1 MTTTSTRPQEENAVE
16 GTPRRRYALVGTGGR
31 AQMYLEALTSTHADV
46 GDVVALVDGNDV
58 RIDYYEE
65 FLAAAGQ
72 RVAPQRY
79 RPEEF
84 DRMLRTERPDAVVV
98 TSPDHTH
105 ARYVVAA
112 LDAGVDV
119 VCEKP
124 LTIDAVSL
132 RAIVEAARAST
143 AQLVVTFNY
152 RYSPRNTALRQ
163 VIADGRIGDVTSVH
177 FEWCLDTVH
186 GADYFRRWHR
196 EKANSGGLLVHK
208 STHHF
213 DLVNWW
219 LDDVPETVF
228 ALGGLHFYGRA
239 NAERRGLGPRPALG
253 REALGQGDPFVL
265 DLSADEK
272 MRRLFLEGE
281 SVDGYQRDRD
291 VFADGITIEDN
302 TTLAVGYS
310 RGASMAYTLNAHS
323 PWEGYRVAVNGT
335 RGRVE
340 LEVVERSHVEV
351 ARVVAGQLGKSAP
364 VVDPSAQPDD
374 PDAAAQ
380 SLRPWGSRLL
390 LQEHWQPPQLLEI
403 PEGAG
408 SHGGGDA
415 MLLDDVLR
423 GAAPDPLHRQAGYLD
438 GVRSVLVGV
447 AANTSLATGRAVRL
461 EEFGLPLTSAPVQ
474 RAAV

>member
-1 MTTTSTRPQEENAVE
+1 MSI
-16 GTPRRRYALVGTGGR
+16 RRYALVGTGGR
-31 AQMYLEALTSTHADV
+31 AQMYLEALTSTHADI
-46 GDVVALVDGNDV
+46 GEVVALVDGNDV

-72 RVAPQRY
+72 PRTPRRY
-79 RPEEF
+79 HPDAF
-84 DRMLRTERPDAVVV
+84 ATMLATERPDAVIV

-124 LTIDAVSL
+124 LTIDAASL
-132 RAIVEAARAST
+132 RAIVDAAQAST
-143 AQLVVTFNY
+143 AQLIVTFNY

-196 EKANSGGLLVHK
+196 EKVNSGGLLVHK

-228 ALGGLHFYGRA
+228 ALGGLRFYGAA
-239 NAERRGLGPRPALG
+239 NAARRGLPPRPRLG
-253 REALGQGDPFVL
+253 REALGKHDPFVL

-272 MRRLFLEGE
+272 LRRLFLEGE
-281 SVDGYQRDRD
+281 RIDGYQRDRD
-291 VFADGITIEDN
+291 VFDDGITIEDN
-302 TTLAVGYS
+302 LTLAVGFAG
-310 RGASMAYTLNAHS
+310 GASMAYTLNAHS

-340 LEVVERSHVEV
+340 LEVVERSHVDV
-351 ARVVAGQLGKSAP
+351 ARVVAGDHGKSAP
-364 VVDPSAQPDD
+364 VLDPSAQPDD
-374 PDAAAQ
+374 PEAAAQ

-390 LQEHWQPPQLLEI
+390 LQEHWQPPQVVPI

-408 SHGGGDA
+408 AHGGGDA

-423 GAAPDPLHRQAGYLD
+423 GPAPDPLHRQAGYLD

-447 AANTSLATGRAVRL
+447 AANASLESGHAVRL
-461 EEFGLPLTSAPVQ
+461 AEFGLPLSGSAVFS
-474 RAAV
+474 

>member
-1 MTTTSTRPQEENAVE
+1 
-16 GTPRRRYALVGTGGR
+16 
-31 AQMYLEALTSTHADV
+31 MYLEALTTTHADV
-46 GDVVALVDGNDV
+46 GVVVALVDGNDV
-58 RIDYYEE
+58 RMGYYEE

-72 RVAPQRY
+72 AEPPRRY

-84 DRMLRTERPDAVVV
+84 SDVLVRERPDVVVV

-124 LTIDAVSL
+124 LTIDADGL
-132 RAIVEAARAST
+132 RDIVAAAQRST
-143 AQLVVTFNY
+143 ANLVVTFNY

-163 VIADGRIGDVTSVH
+163 VIADGRVGDVTSVH

-196 EKANSGGLLVHK
+196 DKANSGGLLVHK

-228 ALGGLHFYGRA
+228 ALGGLRFYGAA
-239 NAERRGLGPRPALG
+239 NAADRGLGSRPRLGRDALG
-253 REALGQGDPFVL
+253 AGDPFVL
-265 DLSADEK
+265 DLAADEK

-281 SVDGYQRDRD
+281 TLDGYHRDRD
-291 VFADGITIEDN
+291 VFTDGITIEDN
-302 TTLAVGYS
+302 LTLAVGYS

-340 LEVVERSHVEV
+340 LEVVERSHVE
-351 ARVVAGQLGKSAP
+351 AAASAAGTVNGKSAP
-364 VVDPSAQPDD
+364 VLDPSAQPDD
-374 PDAAAQ
+374 PSTAAE
-380 SLRPWGSRLL
+380 SLRPWGSRLV
-390 LQEHWQPPQLLEI
+390 LQEHWRPPRLVPI

-408 SHGGGDA
+408 AHGGGDA

-447 AANTSLATGRAVRL
+447 AGNTSLATGRAVRL
-461 EEFGLPLTSAPVQ
+461 AEFGLPLSSPVT
-474 RAAV
+474 A

>member
-1 MTTTSTRPQEENAVE
+1 MQPSPS
-16 GTPRRRYALVGTGGR
+16 RRRYAVVGTGGR
-31 AQMYLEALTSTHADV
+31 SQMYLEALATTHADV
-46 GDVVALVDGNDV
+46 GVVSALVDGNEV
-58 RIDYYEE
+58 RMAYYEE

-72 RVAPQRY
+72 DEPPRRY
-79 RPEEF
+79 RPEQF
-84 DRMLRTERPDAVVV
+84 DDLLRHDRPDAVIV

-124 LTIDAVSL
+124 LTIDAESL
-132 RAIVEAARAST
+132 RAIVEAARTST
-143 AQLVVTFNY
+143 ADLVVTFNY
-152 RYSPRNTALRQ
+152 RYSPRNSALRR
-163 VIADGRIGDVTSVH
+163 VITDGRIGEVTSVH

-219 LDDVPETVF
+219 IDDAPETVF
-228 ALGGLHFYGRA
+228 ALGGLRFYGAA
-239 NAERRGLGPRPALG
+239 NAARRGLGPRPELG
-253 REALGQGDPFVL
+253 RAAVGQGDPFVL
-265 DLSADEK
+265 DLAADDK
-272 MRRLFLEGE
+272 LRRLFLEGE
-281 SVDGYQRDRD
+281 ALDGYHRDRD
-291 VFADGITIEDN
+291 VFTDGITIEDN
-302 TTLAVGYS
+302 LTLAVGYS

-340 LEVVERSHVEV
+340 LEVVERSHVDAV
-351 ARVVAGQLGKSAP
+351 GLTSGGDPGKSAP
-364 VVDPSAQPDD
+364 VVDPSATPDD
-374 PDAAAQ
+374 SEAAAQ

-390 LQEHWQPPQLLEI
+390 LQEHWQPPQVVPI

-415 MLLDDVLR
+415 VLLDDVLR
-423 GAAPDPLHRQAGYLD
+423 GASDDPLHRRAGYLD

-447 AANTSLATGRAVRL
+447 AGNASLASGRAVGL
-461 EEFGLPLTSAPVQ
+461 AEFGLPL
-474 RAAV
+474 RAEEVPA